1 MKPGKRKPK
10 PGWLLYYITETYHL
24 KSISEKREIDSGSVN
39 SMKVWDRRLKA
50 EGLKPGWLLYYITET
65 YHLKSIS
72 GARGQVRASSG
83 EI

>member
-1 MKPGKRKPK
+1 M
-10 PGWLLYYITETYHL
+10 
-24 KSISEKREIDSGSVN
+24 N

-65 YHLKSIS
+65 YHLNRFRGNIKSIS